1 MAVDTFRRTFRY
13 PMPATTSK
21 GVQRTFPWR
30 QSFLLS
36 LGQTGIVASACKS
49 AGISRN
55 TVYVHLRKDARFR
68 RQWERALSQGCD
80 LLYRQHSVR
89 LATDPQCLRAL
100 ERFRSYYG
108 SESRPY
114 LALKNLLG

>member
-1 MAVDTFRRTFRY
+1 MALVSRMAVDTFIRTSRY

-30 QSFLLS
+30 QSFLLA

-55 TVYVHLRKDARFR
+55 TAYQHLRKDRRFR
-68 RQWERALSQGCD
+68 RQWEHARTQSEDVA
-80 LLYRQHSVR
+80 YRLHLKQ
-89 LATDPQCLRAL
+89 LASDPQYLRTL
-100 ERFRSYYG
+100 E
-108 SESRPY
+108 
-114 LALKNLLG
+114 